1 MYMIVDVTP
10 RVLFVDK
17 QSTSVHPNSML
28 FLHLKKQ
35 NWFKK
40 DSINIGRD
48 YNSGKIN
55 IMNMNLIRNIVAIP
69 S

>member
-17 QSTSVHPNSML
+17 QSISVHPNSML
-28 FLHLKKQ
+28 FLHLKKE
-35 NWFKK
+35 NRFKK
-40 DSINIGRD
+40 DSINIERD
-48 YNSGKIN
+48 YNSGKI
-55 IMNMNLIRNIVAIP
+55 IIMNLIRNVVAIP